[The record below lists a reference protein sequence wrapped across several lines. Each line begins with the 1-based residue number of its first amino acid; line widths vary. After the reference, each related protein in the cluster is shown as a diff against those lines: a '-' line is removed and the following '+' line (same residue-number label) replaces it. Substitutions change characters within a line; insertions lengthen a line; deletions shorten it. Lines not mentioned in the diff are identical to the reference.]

1 MKKIHTAVTLIIIFF
16 MVAALYICGRY
27 ENAPDRIFT
36 GKVSA
41 PEGEWTIDASDGVTK
56 AEVTFSLS
64 DRGEHEEWVLLLRSH
79 WKNYYVRVGDE
90 TIYHRN
96 GKRDGSVHL
105 FDIPSGDS
113 LTISFIGGTKDN
125 LKGIENS
132 EILIGDKTSMYRR
145 IIKDNLYAALIG
157 VLSLAFGVMCIV
169 ACLYMKA
176 EKTEKIYRALR
187 NLGICI
193 LTEGIWVVTDSQ
205 ILLLVTQHTSII
217 EQISFLSFFT
227 LPFPLLGFIKEIM
240 PGKHRM
246 LSVMRKLFV
255 FNLVLYLLNYISGC
269 DMMIIILICEHLL
282 MTVTLLRVIWNG
294 VNENKRHKNLKLQ
307 RVINGC
313 VAYCVFSIIALV
325 SFYYGNVV
333 SYSYIYSV
341 GIAIFIA
348 FLINASCIVMY
359 EQVQENAN
367 VEIYARMAYMDT
379 MTGLGNRT
387 AFLEENKSNVVFPGM
402 ISYIMMDANNL
413 KKIND
418 SLGHNKGDEL
428 IITIAKCMRAAVGQN
443 GQCYRI
449 GGDEFVI
456 ILKNKTAEETEEI
469 IRQVRAEIEFADE
482 QSDIPI
488 SVAMGYVWTDAEEKN
503 LQELIHCADE
513 KMYQDK
519 KQIKENTPSA

>member
-1 MKKIHTAVTLIIIFF
+1 MAKNIIRENDYEKDTYRSYSYNYL
-16 MVAALYICGRY
+16 LY
-27 ENAPDRIFT
+27 
-36 GKVSA
+36 
-41 PEGEWTIDASDGVTK
+41 
-56 AEVTFSLS
+56 
-64 DRGEHEEWVLLLRSH
+64 
-79 WKNYYVRVGDE
+79 
-90 TIYHRN
+90 
-96 GKRDGSVHL
+96 GS
-105 FDIPSGDS
+105 
-113 LTISFIGGTKDN
+113 
-125 LKGIENS
+125 
-132 EILIGDKTSMYRR
+132 
-145 IIKDNLYAALIG
+145 
-157 VLSLAFGVMCIV
+157 
-169 ACLYMKA
+169 CLYMKA
-176 EKTEKIYRALR
+176 GKTEKIHRALR
-187 NLGICI
+187 NLGI
-193 LTEGIWVVTDSQ
+193 
-205 ILLLVTQHTSII
+205 
-217 EQISFLSFFT
+217 
-227 LPFPLLGFIKEIM
+227 
-240 PGKHRM
+240 
-246 LSVMRKLFV
+246 
-255 FNLVLYLLNYISGC
+255 
-269 DMMIIILICEHLL
+269 
-282 MTVTLLRVIWNG
+282 LRVIWNG

-348 FLINASCIVMY
+348 FLINAVCIVMY

-387 AFLEENKSNVVFPGM
+387 AFLEENKSNAVFPGM

-503 LQELIHCADE
+503 LPELIHCADE
-513 KMYQDK
+513 KMYKDK
-519 KQIKENTPSA
+519 KRIKENTPSA

>member
-1 MKKIHTAVTLIIIFF
+1 M
-16 MVAALYICGRY
+16 
-27 ENAPDRIFT
+27 
-36 GKVSA
+36 
-41 PEGEWTIDASDGVTK
+41 
-56 AEVTFSLS
+56 
-64 DRGEHEEWVLLLRSH
+64 
-79 WKNYYVRVGDE
+79 
-90 TIYHRN
+90 
-96 GKRDGSVHL
+96 
-105 FDIPSGDS
+105 
-113 LTISFIGGTKDN
+113 
-125 LKGIENS
+125 
-132 EILIGDKTSMYRR
+132 
-145 IIKDNLYAALIG
+145 
-157 VLSLAFGVMCIV
+157 
-169 ACLYMKA
+169 
-176 EKTEKIYRALR
+176 
-187 NLGICI
+187 
-193 LTEGIWVVTDSQ
+193 
-205 ILLLVTQHTSII
+205 
-217 EQISFLSFFT
+217 SFFT
-227 LPFPLLGFIKEIM
+227 LPFPLLEFIKEIM
-240 PGKHRM
+240 PGKHGM

-269 DMMIIILICEHLL
+269 DMMIIILICEHLF

-294 VNENKRHKNLKLQ
+294 VNENKKHKNLKLQ

-325 SFYYGNVV
+325 LFYYGNVV

-348 FLINASCIVMY
+348 FLINAACIVMY

-387 AFLEENKSNVVFPGM
+387 AFLEENKSNAVFPGM

-456 ILKNKTAEETEEI
+456 ILKNKTVEETEEI

-488 SVAMGYVWTDAEEKN
+488 SVAMGYAWTDAEEKN
-503 LQELIHCADE
+503 LPELIHCADE
-513 KMYQDK
+513 KMYKDK
-519 KQIKENTPSA
+519 KRIKENTPSA